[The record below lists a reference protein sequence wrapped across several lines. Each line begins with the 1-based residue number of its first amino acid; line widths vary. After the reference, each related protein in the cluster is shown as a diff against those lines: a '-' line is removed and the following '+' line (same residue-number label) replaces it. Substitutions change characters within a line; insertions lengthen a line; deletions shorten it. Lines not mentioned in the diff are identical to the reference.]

1 LSGFAQEHDDGKTGG
16 RRVFRKMIERA
27 CDREHALARLL
38 CSDRRFFRAASSRE
52 LLETVIAGS
61 IPVRK
66 AYQRHLIET
75 VETDKDKVGVKNGKN
90 VLERAASTGMVRR

>member
-1 LSGFAQEHDDGKTGG
+1 
-16 RRVFRKMIERA
+16 MIERA

-75 VETDKDKVGVKNGKN
+75 VETDKVGVKNGKN

>member
-1 LSGFAQEHDDGKTGG
+1 
-16 RRVFRKMIERA
+16 MIERA

-61 IPVRK
+61 IPVWK
-66 AYQRHLIET
+66 AYQRYLIDVAEIRS
-75 VETDKDKVGVKNGKN
+75 VKNGKN
-90 VLERAASTGMVRR
+90 VLERAASGAASTRMVRG